1 MLSSCRAVTSMSR
14 WSKHKKTKEVIS
26 MLSHNQKPNSWKIL
40 WRLIKSVQGRTSSK
54 VLYVMVCAIFG
65 ILTGV
70 TNSILLAQ
78 GLGFIFPT
86 TNTETDGIQ
95 SVYLLVFAHN
105 LPVMERLTIVCVT
118 VVVAYI
124 LIFSFNVA
132 QNYLGLKLYQ
142 EICALLRWKA
152 YLKIQS
158 MSTSF
163 FDTQNNGDLMSRLT
177 NDVYNINNLY
187 AQVGGQTI
195 QSLFILMTT
204 ATILFVLSPVIAL
217 ISLTVLIALIALSF
231 LFLKKA
237 RAAYAKVQNNL
248 GDMSGYI
255 EEVLSNHKVVHVL
268 KLQEVMIDNF
278 DKYNRPMVNPTIKA
292 NTYAVFIYSWFGFI
306 SNITYLASIS
316 IATAFSVNNIPS
328 FGVSA
333 INYSFMLSYI
343 AALRQ
348 TALPLNQIF
357 SLWNLIQLGIV
368 SGERVFKILDLESPQ
383 KQATIT
389 KLPNIKGNIR
399 FEKVAFGYSADKP
412 ILTGI
417 DFSVKHDDIV
427 AIVGPTG
434 AGKSTIINLLMKFY
448 KPFAGKIYMD
458 NFEISEVSETAWR
471 EKISIVLQDPFLFS
485 GTIKENIRMGR
496 QDATDEEIIEAC
508 KVANAHDFIMRL
520 PQGYNT
526 FISNKTDYLSVGE
539 RQLLTIARAVI
550 RNAPV
555 LLLDEATSSID
566 VHSEKLIQQ
575 SIGRLMKDKTSF
587 IISHRLSI
595 IRNATLIIVI
605 NDGKVLE
612 MGNHEQLMRQNG
624 FYARLKRSAVK

>member
-1 MLSSCRAVTSMSR
+1 
-14 WSKHKKTKEVIS
+14 
-26 MLSHNQKPNSWKIL
+26 MLSHNQKSNSWKIL

-417 DFSVKHDDIV
+417 DFSVKHGDIV